1 MSATVNDVLLDVSYR
16 RGENSVPSGN
26 ELSRRIRFV
35 GQGYRDLLRKNDF
48 WFLVKTYAESTTDGQ
63 EIYSLPDDF
72 KQMFEV
78 RVDRL
83 LRTPQADK
91 VAFSVGQYPPI
102 TSPYS
107 INYFSSKYYYIY
119 GDELHLLPY
128 PSSTPSA
135 ISVSSIVVSGT
146 TATVTCAAVHGL
158 SNNDYAQIAGA
169 SESECNGSKRVTV
182 TSTLIFTYTVAT
194 GTASPTG
201 TITATWNNLT
211 MRYSYIPTV
220 SFTAVSDSI
229 DIPDRYKDALSAYVF
244 GRLAQLDGE
253 RGDATDG
260 FDEYNDITD
269 EMNKENLRRANID
282 TPLSESMW

>member
-1 MSATVNDVLLDVSYR
+1 MSTTVNDVLLDVSYR

-35 GQGYRDLLRKNDF
+35 GQGYRDLLRQNDF

-83 LRTPQADK
+83 LRVPQADK
-91 VAFSVGQYPPI
+91 TAFSVGQYPPI

-107 INYFSSKYYYIY
+107 INYFSDKYYYIY
-119 GDELHLLPY
+119 GDEIHLLPY
-128 PSSTPSA
+128 PSSTPTA
-135 ISVSSIVVSGT
+135 TSVSSIVVSGT
-146 TATVTCAAVHGL
+146 TATVTCATAHGL

-194 GTASPTG
+194 GTSSPTG
-201 TITATWNNLT
+201 TITATWNNFT
-211 MRYSYIPTV
+211 MRYNYIPTV
-220 SFTAVSDSI
+220 SFTVVGDSI
-229 DIPDRYKDALSAYVF
+229 DIPDRYKDAVSSYVF

-260 FDEYNDITD
+260 FDEYTEIIG
-269 EMNKENLRRANID
+269 EMNKENLRRSNID
-282 TPLSESMW
+282 TPLSESIW

>member
-26 ELSRRIRFV
+26 EQSRRIRFV

-201 TITATWNNLT
+201 TITATWNNFT